1 MFYFL
6 LFFLFKWSNRQGDI
20 FDKIEFDKSWGFNN
34 YNSQDTINLQPS
46 LKKYLKMLNNAFDI
60 KFKYFC
66 PYNTVVSCTLVSFSL
81 VLLCKHYCVTNHLI
95 NVKALSIFEC
105 LNNSRFYFQ
114 LFKFF
119 FYLLAANGN
128 DL

>member
-1 MFYFL
+1 MLYFL
-6 LFFLFKWSNRQGDI
+6 LFKWSNRQGDI
-20 FDKIEFDKSWGFNN
+20 FDKIEFDKSRGFNN
-34 YNSQDTINLQPS
+34 YNSQDTTNLQPS

-95 NVKALSIFEC
+95 NVKALSLFEC
-105 LNNSRFYFQ
+105 LNIFVSTFSCLN
-114 LFKFF
+114 FF
-119 FYLLAANGN
+119 SIFW
-128 DL
+128 